1 MSSTIDALIGDAP
14 AAAPEKR
21 VYTVTQYNRGVE
33 RRIREIPAT
42 WVKGVITQL
51 QVRGKVVYLTLGEF
65 EEGDAR
71 PKAVLDV
78 IIWTAQFEAF
88 NARFAQLPTPF
99 VLRPELK
106 VSLLLEA
113 GFYVPSGRFQ
123 TKVLDIDESF
133 TLGELAVTRQK
144 ILEAL
149 QREGLLEKNK
159 RLPFPELPLRVGLI
173 SSRGS
178 AAYQDF
184 TTVLLQSGFSFEIF
198 FVEARMQ
205 GVATETTVRDALQ
218 RFARLPA
225 GKGVDV
231 ICLVR
236 GGGSKTDL
244 VFFDSEMICRAIAAS
259 PVPVLTGIGHEI
271 DRSLADI
278 VAWDDL
284 LTPTDCA
291 KYLEAR
297 LSDAFAEL
305 VARATGVRGA
315 WESAYQ
321 YEGRSAVQKA
331 ELLRTEWDAR
341 AQRESQRQS
350 DFFRNIALTAA
361 RLIRAGHDKLRL
373 NRTGLSR
380 GPDKLI
386 RLETVGLDLK
396 AKLLQ
401 ASDPAELLKRGFAQ
415 VVSTAGKWVRSAR
428 DLAAG
433 DEIKVRFADGEIGA
447 VIRTQ
452 TVSESETGSGTVHE
466 HATQGPL

>member
-1 MSSTIDALIGDAP
+1 MSATIDALMNGGSADADSP
-14 AAAPEKR
+14 GPSGKK

-33 RRIREIPAT
+33 RRIKEIPAT

-51 QVRGKVVYLTLGEF
+51 QARGKVVYLTLGEF

-71 PKAVLDV
+71 PKSVLDV
-78 IIWTAQFEAF
+78 IIWAAQFEAF
-88 NARFAQLPTPF
+88 NARFALLPTPF

-123 TKVLDIDESF
+123 TKVLDVDEAF
-133 TLGELAVTRQK
+133 TLGELTLTRQK
-144 ILEAL
+144 ILETL
-149 QREGLLEKNK
+149 KREGLLEKNK
-159 RLPFPELPLRVGLI
+159 RLPFPEIPLRVGLV

-184 TTVLLQSGFSFEIF
+184 TTVLMNAGFSFEVF

-205 GVATETTVRDALQ
+205 GPATETTVRDALQ
-218 RFARLPA
+218 RLYRLPA
-225 GKGVDV
+225 GKSVDV

-244 VFFDSEMICRAIAAS
+244 VFFDSEMICRTIAAS

-271 DRSLADI
+271 DRSLADM
-278 VAWDDL
+278 VAYSDL

-291 KYLEAR
+291 KYLESR
-297 LSDAFAEL
+297 LQFAWGALVSQASDI
-305 VARATGVRGA
+305 RDA

-321 YEGRSAVQKA
+321 NAGHTAVQKA
-331 ELLRTEWDAR
+331 ERLRTEWDAR

-350 DFFRNIALTAA
+350 DFSKNIALTSA
-361 RLIRAGHDKLRL
+361 RLLRASRDKLRL
-373 NRTGLSR
+373 NRTGLLR

-415 VVSTAGKWVRSAR
+415 VMSTTGKWVRSAE
-428 DLAAG
+428 DLKTG
-433 DEIKVRFADGEIGA
+433 DEIKVRFADGEVVA
-447 VIRTQ
+447 EVAR
-452 TVSESETGSGTVHE
+452 VETKNQDGKT
-466 HATQGPL
+466 

>member
-1 MSSTIDALIGDAP
+1 MSATIDALLTGGSAE
-14 AAAPEKR
+14 AESSGTGGRK

-33 RRIREIPAT
+33 RRIKEIPAT

-71 PKAVLDV
+71 PKSVLDV
-78 IIWTAQFEAF
+78 IIWAAQFEAF

-99 VLRPELK
+99 ALRPELK

-123 TKVLDIDESF
+123 TKVLDVDEAF
-133 TLGELAVTRQK
+133 TLGELTLTRQK
-144 ILEAL
+144 ILETL
-149 QREGLLEKNK
+149 KREGLLEKNK
-159 RLPFPELPLRVGLI
+159 RLPFPEIPLRIGLV

-184 TTVLLQSGFSFEIF
+184 TTVLLQSGFSFEVF

-205 GVATETTVRDALQ
+205 GPATETTVRDALQ
-218 RFARLPA
+218 RLSALPA
-225 GKGVDV
+225 GKKVDV

-271 DRSLADI
+271 DRSLADV
-278 VAWDDL
+278 VAFDDL

-291 KYLEAR
+291 KYLESR
-297 LSDAFAEL
+297 LLTVFSEL
-305 VARATGVRGA
+305 TGRAAAVRDS
-315 WESAYQ
+315 WEFAYQ
-321 YEGRSAVQKA
+321 HAGRAAVQKA

-350 DFFRNIALTAA
+350 DFSRNIALTSA
-361 RLIRAGHDKLRL
+361 RLFRACHDKLRL
-373 NRTGLSR
+373 NRIGLLR
-380 GPDKLI
+380 GPDKLV

-415 VVSTAGKWVRSAR
+415 VMSTAGKWVRSAG
-428 DLAAG
+428 DLKAG
-433 DEIKVRFADGEIGA
+433 DEIHVRFADGEIGA
-447 VIRTQ
+447 RVESRTDKIP
-452 TVSESETGSGTVHE
+452 E
-466 HATQGPL
+466 

>member
-1 MSSTIDALIGDAP
+1 MSATIDALLNGG
-14 AAAPEKR
+14 AAGADLTGPGVKK

-33 RRIREIPAT
+33 RRIKEIPAT

-51 QVRGKVVYLTLGEF
+51 QVRGKVVYVTLGEF

-78 IIWTAQFEAF
+78 IIWAAQFEAF
-88 NARFAQLPTPF
+88 NARFALLPTPF
-99 VLRPELK
+99 TLRPELK

-123 TKVLDIDESF
+123 TKVLDVDEAF
-133 TLGELAVTRQK
+133 TLGELTLTRQK
-144 ILEAL
+144 ILETL
-149 QREGLLEKNK
+149 KREGLLEKNK
-159 RLPFPELPLRVGLI
+159 RLPFPEIPLRVGLV
-173 SSRGS
+173 SARGS

-184 TTVLLQSGFSFEIF
+184 TTVLAQSGFSFEVF

-205 GVATETTVRDALQ
+205 GPATETTVRDAL
-218 RFARLPA
+218 RRLSRCP
-225 GKGVDV
+225 VDV

-244 VFFDSEMICRAIAAS
+244 VFFDSEMICRAIAES

-278 VAWDDL
+278 VAWSDL

-291 KYLEAR
+291 KHLEAR
-297 LSDAFAEL
+297 LTAAWTAL
-305 VARATGVRGA
+305 VDRAAAVRDA
-315 WESAYQ
+315 WEAAYQ
-321 YEGRSAVQKA
+321 AEGRAAVQKA

-341 AQRESQRQS
+341 AQREGQRQS
-350 DFFRNIALTAA
+350 DFFKNLVLTSA
-361 RLIRAGHDKLRL
+361 RLLRAGRDKLRL

-386 RLETVGLDLK
+386 RLETVGLDLR

-415 VVSTAGKWVRSAR
+415 VMSGAGKWVRSAR
-428 DLAAG
+428 DLKTG
-433 DEIKVRFADGEIGA
+433 NEIRVRFADGEIGA
-447 VIRTQ
+447 RV
-452 TVSESETGSGTVHE
+452 ETRSDTLPE
-466 HATQGPL
+466 